1 MLVKVISRHGQLS
14 RSGRVMQRV
23 NAQVANRLFATFE
36 VAGTTDFPE
45 KHHCHKPQEVQTSPD
60 DNCHISITNRCVRNS
75 AIMIS
80 ALNLVASGTHTVT
93 SSYLGQI
100 RLKRLPEGRETTA
113 PD

>member
-1 MLVKVISRHGQLS
+1 
-14 RSGRVMQRV
+14 MQRV

-36 VAGTTDFPE
+36 VAGAPDFPE
-45 KHHCHKPQEVQTSPD
+45 KHHCHKPQQVETSPD

-93 SSYLGQI
+93 SSYFGQI
-100 RLKRLPEGRETTA
+100 RLKRLSYSIRSVAPGRS
-113 PD
+113 